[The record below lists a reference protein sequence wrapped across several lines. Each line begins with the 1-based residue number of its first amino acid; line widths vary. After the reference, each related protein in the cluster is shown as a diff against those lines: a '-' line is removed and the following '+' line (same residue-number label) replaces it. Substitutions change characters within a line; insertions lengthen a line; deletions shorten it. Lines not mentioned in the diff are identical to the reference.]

1 MEAVMKSIVP
11 AALAVVLIAGFIA
24 SVAALPD
31 PVVTL
36 PVTVELATRRPPSAP
51 GRQSAP
57 TASAPTA
64 SAPAAAAARAVAPRS

>member
-24 SVAALPD
+24 SVAALPE

-36 PVTVELATRRPPSAP
+36 PVTVELVARRPPAAP
-51 GRQSAP
+51 AGQSAP
-57 TASAPTA
+57 TAA
-64 SAPAAAAARAVAPRS
+64 APAASAARAAAPRS